1 MTYSASVFFF
11 SSAYDTANVIAK
23 TFVANFLTFQ
33 EVLSYNLANFLFCCL
48 CKAILFDVKLND
60 PIVSKQT
67 PFESFSV
74 ALIYLVAR
82 DVKALDVR
90 IVTNILR

>member
-1 MTYSASVFFF
+1 MTYSASVLFF

-23 TFVANFLTFQ
+23 TFVANFLTFK
-33 EVLSYNLANFLFCCL
+33 EVLSYELADFLFCCL
-48 CKAILFDVKLND
+48 CKAILFNVKLND

-67 PFESFSV
+67 SLESFSI

-82 DVKALDVR
+82 DVKTLDVR
-90 IVTNILR
+90 IVTDILR